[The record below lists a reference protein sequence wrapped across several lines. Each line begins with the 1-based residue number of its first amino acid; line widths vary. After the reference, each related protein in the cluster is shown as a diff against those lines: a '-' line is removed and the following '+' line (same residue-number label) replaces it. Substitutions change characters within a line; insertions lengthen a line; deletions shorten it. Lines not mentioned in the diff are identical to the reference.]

1 LQSLAASEVIQEGTS
16 IRPRTVGKAES
27 GRLVVEGRSLEGKS
41 VLSGRDVLGQIFG
54 ALVSS
59 QKVSIDLLEVA
70 ASDEVVNVDIG
81 LTNDVADG
89 LNIGVVVVAEE
100 SETLSSL
107 ESQFAFDS
115 SVEFVSEGLE
125 ENNELDIESSGS
137 LGLLEEDNLNE
148 GVNVGGIQMQID
160 SNQEF
165 LEGED
170 GKSDSG
176 NFSALGCRSS
186 RQRAI
191 NHVVHEEWVVVQ
203 EVRLGSTV
211 VGHLEVRL
219 AAHDCE
225 HHYQG
230 CKELDT
236 GAHSLFIKSYSIR
249 NGGS

>member
-1 LQSLAASEVIQEGTS
+1 
-16 IRPRTVGKAES
+16 
-27 GRLVVEGRSLEGKS
+27 LVVEGRSLEGKS

-70 ASDEVVNVDIG
+70 ASDEVVNVDIR
-81 LTNDVADG
+81 LTNDVTDG

-100 SETLSSL
+100 SETLSSP

-125 ENNELDIESSGS
+125 ENNELDVESGGG
-137 LGLLEEDNLNE
+137 LGLLEEDNLDE

-176 NFSALGCRSS
+176 NFSALRCRSS

-191 NHVVHEEWVVVQ
+191 DHAVHEEWVVVQ

-219 AAHDCE
+219 AAHQCHQDS
-225 HHYQG
+225 H
-230 CKELDT
+230 
-236 GAHSLFIKSYSIR
+236 
-249 NGGS
+249 